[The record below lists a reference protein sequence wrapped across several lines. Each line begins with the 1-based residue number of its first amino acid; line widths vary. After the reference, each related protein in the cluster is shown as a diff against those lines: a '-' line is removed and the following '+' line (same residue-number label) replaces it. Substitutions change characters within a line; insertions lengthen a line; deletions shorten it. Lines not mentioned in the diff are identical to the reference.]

1 MDRGAW
7 LAAVHESQRVGH
19 NLVTKQQQRYKRMKS
34 EHSLIPYIEINSK
47 WLKALT
53 VRPDTIKFLE
63 ENTGKTLSNV
73 NHSEIFFYP

>member
-1 MDRGAW
+1 
-7 LAAVHESQRVGH
+7 
-19 NLVTKQQQRYKRMKS
+19 MKS

-73 NHSEIFFYP
+73 NHSEIFFYPQHRV